1 MTNNDIL
8 RRLRYALNIH
18 DSKMIRMFARV
29 HREIEP
35 ELLVAIMKKED
46 EQDYR
51 PCDNRTLCQF
61 LDALII
67 EKRGLKPGAGIP
79 QPSNDLNNNLILK
92 KLRIA
97 LQLKEEDFIEM
108 LTMADFRLT
117 KTELSAFFRNPEQ
130 KNYRYCGDQV
140 MRNLLK
146 GMSLKLRGKS

>member
-8 RRLRYALNIH
+8 RRLRYALNLH

-29 HREIEP
+29 HREMEQ
-35 ELLVAIMKKED
+35 EQLLALMMKED
-46 EQDYR
+46 EKDYR

-79 QPSNDLNNNLILK
+79 QPSNDLNNNIILK

-97 LQLKEEDFIEM
+97 LQYKEEDFIE
-108 LTMADFRLT
+108 LLALADFRLS
-117 KTELSAFFRNPEQ
+117 KSELSAFFRNPDQ

-140 MRNLLK
+140 MRYFLK
-146 GMSLKLRGKS
+146 GLSTKLRGK